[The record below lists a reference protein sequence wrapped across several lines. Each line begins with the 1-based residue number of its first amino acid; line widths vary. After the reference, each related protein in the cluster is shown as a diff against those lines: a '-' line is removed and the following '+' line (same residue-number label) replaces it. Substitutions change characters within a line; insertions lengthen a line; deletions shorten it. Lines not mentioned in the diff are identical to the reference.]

1 MTYSWLIRQWKR
13 ATIQRRSHMYLTQ
26 SGRDTMISEHAI
38 SVLRRRPKLTA
49 KRLVLKWGDQAEE
62 AVYGMTLPGDIA
74 NILLQAIKDYRLLKE
89 EGIKVTY
96 EIA

>member
-1 MTYSWLIRQWKR
+1 
-13 ATIQRRSHMYLTQ
+13 
-26 SGRDTMISEHAI
+26 MISEHAM

-49 KRLVLKWGDQAEE
+49 KRLVLKWRDHAEE